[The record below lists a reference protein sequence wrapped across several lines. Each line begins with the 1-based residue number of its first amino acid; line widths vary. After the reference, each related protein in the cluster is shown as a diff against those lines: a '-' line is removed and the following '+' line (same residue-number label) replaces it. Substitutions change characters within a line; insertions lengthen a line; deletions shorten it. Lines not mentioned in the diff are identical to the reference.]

1 MKIVF
6 YVTTAVVLHLSSCR
20 VFAQPKGDSS
30 SGIASSSR
38 IASKSPEHLYIDVH
52 HLGPG
57 KVTADAVA
65 RAHAKDLAV
74 EGKYGVHFLQYWV
87 DEAGGNVYCLSST
100 SDSNAIRQT
109 HAEAHGLLPDEI
121 YAVTDGTPAPEN
133 GGKNFYLDVHEF
145 STPVSPSDVAAAHQ
159 KDLAVEGKR
168 GVNFIN
174 DWVEVNIVMCLSQ
187 APDSNAVIETHR
199 EAHGLLP
206 SKVIK
211 VIPGK

>member
-1 MKIVF
+1 MKLVI
-6 YVTTAVVLHLSSCR
+6 YVATAVVLHLPSCR
-20 VFAQPKGDSS
+20 VFAQPKAESS
-30 SGIASSSR
+30 SGVAT
-38 IASKSPEHLYIDVH
+38 KSAEHLYIDVH
-52 HLGPG
+52 HLGAG

-65 RAHAKDLAV
+65 RAHAKDLAT

-87 DEAGGNVYCLSST
+87 DEAGGNVYCLSS
-100 SDSNAIRQT
+100 SPDSNAIRQT
-109 HAEAHGLLPDEI
+109 HAAAHGLLPDEI

-145 STPVSPSDVAAAHQ
+145 STPVSPEDVAAAHQ
-159 KDLAVEGKR
+159 KDLAVEDKR

-174 DWVEVNIVMCLSQ
+174 YWVTGSVVICLSQ

-206 SKVIK
+206 SKIIK
-211 VIPGK
+211 VTPGGK